1 MNVTSLQFQLADS
14 IKTLYKG
21 SIVKKVDKD
30 NFLDIHIPSV
40 NNSTSTHLFFNT
52 AKGQIKLGFYVRDIE
67 FIDKVLKK
75 SSDKIESYSQ
85 GIRLKNNPVFNSVE
99 DGIKAAKN
107 LLNHI
112 DLTIKTPKPKTKKS
126 ITKNKVISKPTKLK
140 SDTDPELNSIKTII
154 VKDEPNIAD
163 NRNLNANWFS
173 TLTYFFSK
181 LFSK

>member
-1 MNVTSLQFQLADS
+1 MTLKSLQFQLAELSKS
-14 IKTLYKG
+14 IHKD

-40 NNSTSTHLFFNT
+40 NNSKATHLFFNT
-52 AKGQIKLGFYVRDIE
+52 AKGQIKLCFYVRDIE

-75 SSDKIESYSQ
+75 SSDKIETYSQ

-126 ITKNKVISKPTKLK
+126 ITKNKVISKSTKLK
-140 SDTDPELNSIKTII
+140 SDTDTELISIKTII
-154 VKDEPNIAD
+154 VKDEPNIAA
-163 NRNLNANWFS
+163 NRNLNTNWFS
-173 TLTYFFSK
+173 TITYFFSK
-181 LFSK
+181 LLSK